1 MVVVGFDTATADTA
15 VCAADGGDVLFESL
29 VGLSERGGPQHTAAL
44 LAEVEHAAQ
53 ACGGWDE
60 VGRIAVGIGPGSFTG
75 LRVGIATARAL
86 GLSRGLPLSGV
97 GTLDALARG
106 LGEAAG
112 ERRCLAVLDARRGEV
127 AAAVYTA
134 EGERLWGPWLGA
146 PEELAAKIPALPQ
159 AALCGGSGAVRFRQ
173 QLTSRAVEI
182 PDDSDPVHR
191 VAARHICALAAA
203 MPGED
208 ESAPLAPI
216 YLRPPDAER
225 WRERDSVQAAE

>member
-1 MVVVGFDTATADTA
+1 MR
-15 VCAADGGDVLFESL
+15 DGEVLYEAL
-29 VGLSERGGPQHTAAL
+29 LGLAEKGGPQHTTAL
-44 LAEVEHAAQ
+44 LVEIERAAEAA
-53 ACGGWDE
+53 GGWQAVE
-60 VGRIAVGIGPGSFTG
+60 WIAVGVGPGSFTG

-86 GLSRGLPLSGV
+86 GLSRGLPLRGV

-112 ERRCLAVLDARRGEV
+112 DRDRLAVLDARRGEV
-127 AAAVYTA
+127 AAALYSPH
-134 EGERLWGPWLGA
+134 GERLSDPMLSS
-146 PEELAAKIPALPQ
+146 PEELAERNAGLRGAV
-159 AALCGGSGAVRFRQ
+159 LCGGSGAVRFRQ

-182 PDDSDPVHR
+182 PDDADPVHR

-208 ESAPLAPI
+208 ESDSVAPI

-225 WRERDSVQAAE
+225 WRERDSLQAAE